1 MTTIT
6 LRSAASL
13 WRTRSEVSGQAET
26 YAAQSHALSFDLVT
40 GVAAFETLEPEW
52 DALFASSGRPTQVF
66 QTFAWNWH
74 WCRHYLPP
82 ESSRRRSQLAIV
94 TGRLSGR
101 LVLVWP
107 LVLEH
112 VAGLRR
118 LAWMGDPVS
127 QYGDVL
133 AAPEA
138 DDDTTL
144 LAAWAFALSA
154 TRADLAHLRK
164 VREDST
170 AARVLSR
177 LGAKII
183 ATEQAPYLD
192 LSGVAGTDAC
202 QQQLD
207 SKGRRNRR
215 RHERRLADLGPITV
229 LSPARGEEA
238 GRLARRAIDL
248 KRQSLA
254 GKGQISRAF
263 ADDRFRAF
271 FTDVAARHDR
281 PVPCRVAALQ
291 SNGNMA
297 AIQITLDCKGHRFL
311 HVTVYARAFE
321 KFGVGGLLLERDVQ
335 GSIEDGLTAFDL
347 LAPLHPYKMEFA
359 VRAAAV
365 HDYTIARS
373 LRGSLYA
380 TLMLS
385 GRQRAKKA
393 VEGLPAPLRRYLASL
408 MAVRSALKSGTAPS

>member
-6 LRSAASL
+6 LRSAAGP

-40 GVAAFETLEPEW
+40 DVAAFETLEPEW
-52 DALFASSGRPTQVF
+52 DALFAAAGRPTQVF

-82 ESSRRRSQLAIV
+82 QSSRSRSQLAIV

-107 LVLEH
+107 LVLER

-133 AAPEA
+133 VAPEA
-138 DDDTTL
+138 DNDTTL

-192 LSGVAGTDAC
+192 LAGASGSDSC
-202 QQQLD
+202 QQLLV

-215 RHERRLADLGPITV
+215 RHERRLADIGPITV
-229 LSPARGEEA
+229 HSPEGGDAA
-238 GRLARRAIDL
+238 SDLARHAIDM

-263 ADDRFRAF
+263 ADDRLKAF
-271 FTDVAARHDR
+271 FVDVAAGHDR
-281 PVPCRVAALQ
+281 PVPCRVATLR
-291 SNGNMA
+291 SGSDTA
-297 AIQITLDCKGHRFL
+297 AMQITLDCKGHRFL
-311 HVTVYARAFE
+311 HITVYAHAFE
-321 KFGVGGLLLERDVQ
+321 KFGAGAVLLEREVQ
-335 GSIEDGLTAFDL
+335 KSFEDGFAAFDL

-359 VRAAAV
+359 GSAVAV
-365 HDYTIARS
+365 HDYAITRS
-373 LRGSLYA
+373 LRGRLYA
-380 TLMLS
+380 SLVLS
-385 GRQRAKKA
+385 GRQHAKKA
-393 VEGLPAPLRRYLASL
+393 VERLPAPLRRYLASL
-408 MAVRSALKSGTAPS
+408 MAVRSALKSGAAPP